1 MNEDNVLTDED
12 NVVEVY
18 SYDIAMM
25 IVDIFEDLLDKHN
38 IDIPCESE
46 LEEDERKD
54 LGKCAA
60 HIYGSECS
68 DLMDEIESIII
79 EHIATPVC
87 TAIEDD
93 SVDGIEF
100 IEGEFSGTI

>member
-1 MNEDNVLTDED
+1 MSDDYKFTDED
-12 NVVEVY
+12 NVVEIY
-18 SYDIAMM
+18 PQDIAMM
-25 IVDIFEDLLDKHN
+25 IVDIFEDLLDEHD
-38 IDIPCESE
+38 IDIPSASKDEQ
-46 LEEDERKD
+46 DERKD
-54 LGKCAA
+54 LGECAA

-68 DLMDEIESIII
+68 DLMGEIESIII

-87 TAIEDD
+87 NAIEDD